1 MNKTTLKLLIGAMIL
16 SLILITGCS
25 SGKTETNSG
34 QTQNPLVVST
44 SGNTTA
50 SGLLRNENWLLGTW
64 QATVP
69 KTGSSNFAGK
79 KIKLNV
85 TSVMLVSD
93 EKVQGN
99 PTGKFAYSG
108 SIIWDVGGE
117 EKTLD
122 FVKED
127 WSAGNGTLMWGYA
140 SPGANQFVENITQR
154 IYDLTLAFELDWGP
168 QIFKPGSTF
177 KSLGFFGS
185 IQSLDTSDKDE
196 FDPSHLITFTQTSSS
211 APATT
216 STKSSTAA
224 AVISKTKPSSTTK
237 TTATGQGTGNI
248 WSDIPI
254 YSNAQQAA
262 DEGFGLSI
270 GSDPSYSQ
278 IEWRFFETSDDIAKV
293 TAFYKAQMP
302 AKGWAKVSWAD
313 IGEMSYGSFQKNK
326 ETRICLLYIVKSEG
340 GTAINIESSAK

>member
-1 MNKTTLKLLIGAMIL
+1 MNNTTLKLLLIGAMIL
-16 SLILITGCS
+16 SLIGITGCS
-25 SGKTETNSG
+25 SGKTETTAG
-34 QTQNPLVVST
+34 QTQNPSVVSS

-69 KTGSSNFAGK
+69 NTGSSNFAGK

-127 WSAGNGTLMWGYA
+127 WSAGNGTLMWEYA

-154 IYDLTLAFELDWGP
+154 VYDLTLAFELDWGP
-168 QIFKPGSTF
+168 QISKPCSTF

-185 IQSLDTSDKDE
+185 IQNLDISDKDE

-216 STKSSTAA
+216 STKSTTTAA
-224 AVISKTKPSSTTK
+224 GSSTTK
-237 TTATGQGTGNI
+237 TTTSYQGTGDI

-254 YSNAQQAA
+254 YSNAQQAE
-262 DEGFGLSI
+262 DEGFGQSI

-278 IEWRFFETSDDIAKV
+278 IEWRFFETSDDFAKV

-302 AKGWAKVSWAD
+302 AKGWTKVSWAD
-313 IGEMSYGSFQKNK
+313 IGEMSWGSFQKNN
-326 ETRICLLYIVKSEG
+326 ETRSCLVYVIKSEDKVS
-340 GTAINIESSAK
+340 INIMSEAK